1 MGLSYDASK
10 LRRQANSLDQRQKA
24 FKRYLLRDMEK
35 VAKVMERLARAMAP
49 IETGSLE
56 KAIYA
61 RVINNFSE
69 VKVELYVSG
78 AKSRE
83 GHPGVTVGQYADYM
97 HNDHYRL
104 GRLSRMK
111 SVTNPPIE
119 GMRARVG
126 RLYMERAIEMGEK
139 RFREAVTEA
148 ARKAGFTRG

>member
-69 VKVELYVSG
+69 VKV
-78 AKSRE
+78 
-83 GHPGVTVGQYADYM
+83 
-97 HNDHYRL
+97 
-104 GRLSRMK
+104 
-111 SVTNPPIE
+111 
-119 GMRARVG
+119 
-126 RLYMERAIEMGEK
+126 
-139 RFREAVTEA
+139 
-148 ARKAGFTRG
+148 